1 MLELAARTT
10 GAGLIAPRIAPGGG
24 VVFVKPLAR
33 IPWVGLRLVWG
44 GLGRRG
50 QPLLRQDR
58 SLLFPGHRA
67 YLRQHLGDILAQA
80 VQHAF
85 KKEIW
90 MALSLPVVAWGVY
103 KMNKMIKENREILP
117 LLAVS
122 GAFVFVL
129 SSLKMP
135 SVTGSCSHPTG
146 TGMGAILFG
155 PWITA
160 VLSAIVLIYQ
170 ALFLAHGG
178 LTTLGANI
186 FSMGIAGP
194 LIGYLI
200 YRMATR
206 IGLNMYLSVFLAAML
221 ADWTT
226 YVVTSM
232 QLALAFP
239 AASGGVVASFQ
250 AFMAIFA
257 ITQVPLAVVEGAVT
271 ALMFKYL
278 VRLRGDV
285 LVKLN
290 VASASA
296 IKLLREASQ

>member
-1 MLELAARTT
+1 MHIMEGFL
-10 GAGLIAPRIAPGGG
+10 PH
-24 VVFVKPLAR
+24 
-33 IPWVGLRLVWG
+33 PWW
-44 GLGRRG
+44 
-50 QPLLRQDR
+50 
-58 SLLFPGHRA
+58 
-67 YLRQHLGDILAQA
+67 
-80 VQHAF
+80 
-85 KKEIW
+85 EIW
-90 MALSLPVVAWGVY
+90 FVLSLPVVAWGVY
-103 KMNKMIKENREILP
+103 KMNRMIKESREILP

-135 SVTGSCSHPTG
+135 SATGSCSHPTG

-155 PWITA
+155 PGITA

-194 LIGYLI
+194 LIGYLV
-200 YRMATR
+200 YRLASRM
-206 IGLNMYLSVFLAAML
+206 GLGMYLSVFLAAML
-221 ADWTT
+221 ADWAT
-226 YVVTSM
+226 YLVTSM

-239 AASGGVVASFQ
+239 AASGGVIASFQ
-250 AFMAIFA
+250 AFMAVFA

-278 VRLRGDV
+278 VRLRGDI
-285 LVKLN
+285 LVRLR

-296 IKLLREASQ
+296 IRLLQEASP

>member
-1 MLELAARTT
+1 
-10 GAGLIAPRIAPGGG
+10 
-24 VVFVKPLAR
+24 
-33 IPWVGLRLVWG
+33 
-44 GLGRRG
+44 
-50 QPLLRQDR
+50 
-58 SLLFPGHRA
+58 
-67 YLRQHLGDILAQA
+67 
-80 VQHAF
+80 
-85 KKEIW
+85 
-90 MALSLPVVAWGVY
+90 MALSLPVVALGVY

-117 LLAVS
+117 LLAVC

-155 PWITA
+155 PGITA

-206 IGLNMYLSVFLAAML
+206 LGLNMYLSVFLAAML

-226 YVVTSM
+226 YVVTAM

-239 AASGGVVASFQ
+239 AASGGIVASFQ

-290 VASASA
+290 VASAST
-296 IKLLREASQ
+296 IKVLREASL